1 MYDLK
6 SVSLPILSGVPLKMV
21 RALLEYDPTFKLL
34 APALLRDAGVQ
45 AYRAQSETAPAL
57 AEPADTEWEAAPRA
71 EPRTIQVAGHM
82 EAEHVCSIQQLHDA
96 YVAGETTPTAV
107 VEALIAARG
116 TSAVAGLNAHIA
128 YDDDALR
135 ADAAAAS
142 ERYRTGTARGL
153 LDGVPISVK
162 DEFAVANYRTGAGT
176 SFFQTAFRG
185 DATPV
190 AQARANG
197 ALIIGKAQM
206 HEIGLGVTGTNVH
219 YGPARNPVNPA
230 YSAGGSSGGPAA
242 AVASGQALIG
252 LGADGGGSIR
262 LPASFCGIYGLKPTY
277 RRISS
282 HGGAGAVWS
291 MSHPGPLTAT
301 AADLDLAMQV
311 LVGGA
316 TDDASV
322 SQRPYQTADVARRDL
337 RGVSIGYMPEWFE
350 HADTEIVAACR
361 SMLHYFRSAGADVRE
376 INVPGLEAARVA
388 HTIIITTEILQS
400 LAPFY
405 AQSRQQLSDE
415 TRLSLAIS
423 RAFDEH
429 DINHARQTR
438 HHFTQTLKQIFAH
451 VDVLATPTC
460 GLLAPTIEA
469 RSLPHGKSD
478 LGSTFEMM
486 RFAFAANL
494 SGIPAISMP
503 AGYAKNRLPIGFQL
517 MARPWQEH
525 TLIEAACVA
534 QQWTTIVKPQV
545 WHSLSS

>member
-6 SVSLPILSGVPLKMV
+6 SVSLPILSGIPLKMV
-21 RALLEYDPTFKLL
+21 RALLEYDPTFNLL
-34 APALLRDAGVQ
+34 SPALLRDAGVQ
-45 AYRAQSETAPAL
+45 SYRAQSETAPVL
-57 AEPADTEWEAAPRA
+57 AEPADDEWPAAPPA
-71 EPRTIQVAGHM
+71 EPRTMQVAGHM
-82 EAEHVCSIQQLHDA
+82 VAEHVCSIRQLRDA
-96 YVAGETTPTAV
+96 YVAGTTTPTAV
-107 VEALIAARG
+107 VEALIAARA
-116 TSAVAGLNAHIA
+116 TRDISHLNAHIA

-135 ADAAAAS
+135 ADAMAAS

-153 LDGVPISVK
+153 LDGIPMSVK
-162 DEFAVANYRTGAGT
+162 DEFAVAKYRTGAGT
-176 SFFQTAFRG
+176 SFFQTAYAG

-190 AQARANG
+190 AHARAAG
-197 ALIIGKAQM
+197 ALIIGKGQM
-206 HEIGLGVTGTNVH
+206 HEIGLGVTGTNYH
-219 YGPARNPVNPA
+219 YGPARNPVNPT

-301 AADLDLAMQV
+301 AADLDLAMQI
-311 LVGGA
+311 LVGGDA
-316 TDDASV
+316 DDASV
-322 SQRPYQTADVARRDL
+322 SQRPYQAADVSRRDM
-337 RGVSIGYMPEWFE
+337 RGMSIGYMPEWFE
-350 HADTEIVAACR
+350 HADAEIVAACR
-361 SMLHYFRSAGADVRE
+361 SMLHYFRSAGADIRE
-376 INVPGLEAARVA
+376 INIPGLEAARVA
-388 HTIIITTEILQS
+388 HTIIITTEIIQS

-405 AQSRQQLSDE
+405 AHSRQQLSDE

-423 RAFDEH
+423 RAFDER
-429 DINHARQTR
+429 DVTHARQTR
-438 HHFTQTLKQIFAH
+438 QRFTENLKQVFAH
-451 VDVLATPTC
+451 VDLIATPTC
-460 GLLAPTIEA
+460 GLLSPIIET

-545 WHSLSS
+545 WHTFH